1 MKRTARSINTPTT
14 LHADM
19 STTGRQNRTCSHPQ
33 CQTSLRKDNNSGY
46 CTAHRDPNAN
56 RYSRSSSNVSANTDE
71 NDEPT
76 TGVLDVDPIN
86 AVPNVPLFPPPKE
99 STKSVLRSYDRAIIS
114 ACGENGSTVERQ
126 QQTTKFI
133 DALRLEPL
141 AVIDS
146 NGAEENVLGRA
157 SVIASL
163 YEKQKRGVPLTLEP
177 PAKRMKM
184 EPTISHSMP
193 IDLELIIRNSH
204 VSTSLA
210 KNQ

>member
-1 MKRTARSINTPTT
+1 MF
-14 LHADM
+14 HADM

-33 CQTSLRKDNNSGY
+33 CQAPLRKDNSSGY

-56 RYSRSSSNVSANTDE
+56 RYSRSSSDVSANNDE

-86 AVPNVPLFPPPKE
+86 AVPNIPLLLPPKV
-99 STKSVLRSYDRAIIS
+99 STKTVLRSYDQAIIS

-146 NGAEENVLGRA
+146 NGAEENVLGR
-157 SVIASL
+157 SPVIASL
-163 YEKQKRGVPLTLEP
+163 YEKQKRGIPLTLEP
-177 PAKRMKM
+177 PAKRMKT

-193 IDLELIIRNSH
+193 IDLELVIRNSH
-204 VSTSLA
+204 VFSSLA
-210 KNQ
+210 KKR